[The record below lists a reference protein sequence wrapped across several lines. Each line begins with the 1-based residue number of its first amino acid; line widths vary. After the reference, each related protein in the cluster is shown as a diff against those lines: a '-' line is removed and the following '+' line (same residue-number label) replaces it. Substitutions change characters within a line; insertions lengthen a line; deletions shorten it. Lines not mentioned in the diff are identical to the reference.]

1 MKNPSKKKFKT
12 YLFSYTHGGSNWGFE
27 IQAENE
33 EDARLRVS
41 KMVYAKYDGEL
52 TMKIPAQLGVLP
64 RLVTKLLNS
73 PSVILRLLSAR

>member
-1 MKNPSKKKFKT
+1 MKNPSQKKFKT
-12 YLFSYTHGGSNWGFE
+12 YLFSYTHNGSEWGFE

-41 KMVYAKYDGEL
+41 KLMYAKYDGEL
-52 TMKIPAQLGVLP
+52 AMKVPAQMGLLP
-64 RLVTKLLNS
+64 RFLIFLLNS